1 MKYNAIQNQ
10 IWQQNV
16 DENTAAT
23 VEVTATKND
32 HKKNPSP
39 YIFKC
44 VVRTRIFLKRR
55 YSERFAYGVNLSFV
69 QFVK

>member
-1 MKYNAIQNQ
+1 MTT
-10 IWQQNV
+10 NV

-32 HKKNPSP
+32 HKKTPSP

-44 VVRTRIFLKRR
+44 VVRTRVHIF
-55 YSERFAYGVNLSFV
+55 ETTG
-69 QFVK
+69 Q